1 MCRVSP
7 LLSSLSLPLSPSLC
21 LSVFLLLYASLHCWV
36 DGVDLVVVVLRGKA
50 DLSALEVGDV
60 DKAGGAR
67 GGVNG
72 LEHGGN
78 QGGAVGDLVEL
89 FGTKVVEEVMEGE
102 DVFDGVDGRVGGEEV
117 RHGGVIDG
125 AYGYGDDLTG
135 EVCEGEVVVEGR
147 EVWVLS

>member
-1 MCRVSP
+1 M
-7 LLSSLSLPLSPSLC
+7 SLHCYPLS

-67 GGVNG
+67 GGVSG

-125 AYGYGDDLTG
+125 ADGYGDDLTG